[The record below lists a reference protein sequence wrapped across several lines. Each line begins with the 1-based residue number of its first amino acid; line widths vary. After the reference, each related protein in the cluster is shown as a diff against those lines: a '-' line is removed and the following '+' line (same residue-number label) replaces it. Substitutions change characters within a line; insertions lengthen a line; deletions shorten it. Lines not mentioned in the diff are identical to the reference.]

1 MLKTLKWPWRS
12 QSERDRSKSR
22 VLHYKSND
30 LLTTFLEQEILRRA
44 KELDARVKKP
54 AEAEKYRMEIAAEAA
69 RQRLVL
75 EAEAEAELIRL
86 RGEAQAYA
94 INEKAKAE
102 AEQMRKK
109 AEAWKHYKDAA
120 IVDMVLETL
129 PKVNSLIEE

>member
-1 MLKTLKWPWRS
+1 
-12 QSERDRSKSR
+12 
-22 VLHYKSND
+22 
-30 LLTTFLEQEILRRA
+30 
-44 KELDARVKKP
+44 
-54 AEAEKYRMEIAAEAA
+54 MEIAAEAA

-129 PKVNSLIEE
+129 PKVNSFIEEIFLIS